1 MTNSN
6 NNSVPVSSYVSAIL
20 DMNDDISVN
29 ADLINFTLERITFSE
44 GVLMPSDADLLE
56 EDFMWE
62 GMSQDEASFAAGNVI
77 AFDNI

>member
-6 NNSVPVSSYVSAIL
+6 NNSVVVSSFISAIS
-20 DMNDDISVN
+20 DMVDMDVN
-29 ADLINFTLERITFSE
+29 ADLINFTLEGITFSE
-44 GVLMPSDADLLE
+44 GVLMPSDVDLLE